1 MSPPMPRSALN
12 KRTVLLGGL
21 VASMLAAAA
30 VMVIAAPDA
39 YHSAMSEG
47 RRLEGKGDH
56 AGAIEAFTKA
66 LAAHPDD
73 AEALSELGWAAFQ
86 AHDLERA
93 HTATEQAIAA
103 AKDPKVKAGAL
114 YNLGRIAEEQGDK
127 AAATDAYTKS
137 LALRPNATVKAR
149 LAALAA
155 PAAAPATVKGDAWSP
170 RALTGPIAS
179 IDEWCRRQPK
189 SDPCLNL
196 DEANPTRATP
206 FKPTAPLLGGRWVVT
221 GNAEEKTAR
230 LALQTAAGWF
240 VSPPAGEPGLFV
252 RPVELANR
260 AGTPALVAARVVT
273 TWNAANNAEGNGRWQ
288 LHCQENLLM
297 CGVGPSGT
305 PSCTPA
311 IPARDGDCGD
321 PEKAFDWSYSL
332 DVTVRPDGQLE
343 ITAPKGAKL
352 TANARRAV
360 GKHPLQLP

>member
-1 MSPPMPRSALN
+1 MN
-12 KRTVLLGGL
+12 KRTALVGGL
-21 VASMLAAAA
+21 VASGLVAAAA
-30 VMVIAAPDA
+30 MVIAAPDA
-39 YHSAMSEG
+39 YRSAMSEG

-73 AEALSELGWAAFQ
+73 AEALSELGWAALQ
-86 AHDLERA
+86 AHDLDRA

-127 AAATDAYTKS
+127 AAATDAYAKS
-137 LALRPNATVKAR
+137 LALRPNAAVKAR
-149 LAALAA
+149 LAALATPA
-155 PAAAPATVKGDAWSP
+155 PAATPAPVKGDAWSP
-170 RALTGPIAS
+170 RALTGPVAS
-179 IDEWCRRQPK
+179 IEEWCRRQPK
-189 SDPCLNL
+189 SEPCLTL
-196 DEANPTRATP
+196 DEAKPTSASP

-240 VSPPAGEPGLFV
+240 VSAPAGEPGLFV
-252 RPVELANR
+252 RPMELVTR
-260 AGTPALVAARVVT
+260 PGTPALVAARVVT

-297 CGVGPSGT
+297 CGVGPSGI

-311 IPARDGDCGD
+311 IPARDGECED
-321 PEKAFDWSYSL
+321 PEKAFEWSYSL
-332 DVTVRPDGQLE
+332 DVNVRPDGQLE
-343 ITAPKGAKL
+343 IAAPKGAKL
-352 TANARRAV
+352 TAGARRAV
-360 GKHPLQLP
+360 GKHPFVLP

>member
-1 MSPPMPRSALN
+1 LH
-12 KRTVLLGGL
+12 KRTALLGGL
-21 VASMLAAAA
+21 VASVLAAAA

-39 YHSAMSEG
+39 YRTAMSEG

-86 AHDLERA
+86 AHDLDRA

-114 YNLGRIAEEQGDK
+114 GNLGRIAEEEGDK
-127 AAATDAYTKS
+127 AAAADAYTKS
-137 LALRPNATVKAR
+137 LALRPNPTVKAR
-149 LAALAA
+149 LAALGTSP
-155 PAAAPATVKGDAWSP
+155 PAAAPSPTPAPVKGDAWSP

-179 IDEWCRRQPK
+179 IEEWCRRQPK
-189 SDPCLNL
+189 SEPCLTV
-196 DEANPTRATP
+196 DEAKPTSASP
-206 FKPTAPLLGGRWVVT
+206 FKPAAPLLGGRWVVT
-221 GNAEEKTAR
+221 GNSEEKTAR

-240 VSPPAGEPGLFV
+240 VSAPAGDPGLFV
-252 RPVELANR
+252 RPVELVTR
-260 AGTPALVAARVVT
+260 AGTPPLVAARVVT
-273 TWNAANNAEGNGRWQ
+273 TWNASNNPEGNGRWQ

-311 IPARDGDCGD
+311 IPARDGECED
-321 PEKAFDWSYSL
+321 PEKPFDWSYSL
-332 DVTVRPDGQLE
+332 DVNVRPDGQLE

-360 GKHPLQLP
+360 GKHPLPLP